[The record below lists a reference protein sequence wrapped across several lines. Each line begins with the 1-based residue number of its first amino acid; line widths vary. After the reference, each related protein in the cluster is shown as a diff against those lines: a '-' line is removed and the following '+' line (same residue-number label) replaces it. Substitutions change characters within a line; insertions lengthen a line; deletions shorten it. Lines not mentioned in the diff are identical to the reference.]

1 MRCPR
6 RADARAHGGVAP
18 GHLAADAQDR
28 DLRDPQPARGA
39 LPLDAGRRHDG
50 APRADQVGARSV
62 DGLPALDGVA
72 RARRAAREALGRD
85 PRGVAA
91 GDAVRVVAARGAL
104 LVALLV
110 LWEIVGR
117 ASNPLLSVP
126 PSAVLP
132 ALRDLLLL
140 RSYPDLPASVLLT
153 LREIAVAYGLAVVAG
168 LACGF
173 ALGFNRL
180 IGSAY
185 GPMLA
190 ALYAVPAVVWYP
202 SLMLFFGLDAA
213 SKIAFG
219 FLLGFF
225 PVTLAVL
232 AGIRQVNPHLVTV
245 ARAYGAGP
253 FTVFGRVMV
262 PAMLFTLVG
271 ALRAR
276 PAAAVPRPWA
286 RPDGLAPGGR
296 GRLDPPG
303 TRPGDGAAA
312 RAPAPAVGDT
322 AAPPASR
329 PPLQY
334 RVRALQLVTIGLALG
349 VWETAARAGW
359 IDPLFV
365 PAPGAVGAALGTI
378 GGTALAALGD
388 TLGKTA
394 IAYVLSVTL
403 GVAAGL
409 TVGSVRLLR
418 EVLNPFVI
426 ALYSL
431 PKILVLPWIV
441 LLLGYGTAPAV
452 LYGTIHGV
460 FPVTVL
466 VIGAVRDVD
475 RTLVTVARAYGATTW
490 QLYWKVLLPAIVP
503 SVVAGM
509 RLGIVFCLLG
519 VLVVEMFAGVRGMG
533 YVMSSL
539 ANGFRAPEL
548 FAATALV
555 SAASIAIV
563 LVLDHVNERL
573 SHWRG

>member
-1 MRCPR
+1 MPAERRRSIATELLGPLGLKGFAGKYPR
-6 RADARAHGGVAP
+6 ELSGGMKQRVAIGRA
-18 GHLAADAQDR
+18 LAIDTKILLMDE
-28 DLRDPQPARGA
+28 PFGA
-39 LPLDAGRRHDG
+39 LDEQTRVLMGEWLLDIWRRTRKTVIFVTHSLHEALFLSTRVAVMTARPGRIKSVLDLSMDY
-50 APRADQVGARSV
+50 PRSMESPELV
-62 DGLPALDGVA
+62 AL
-72 RARRAAREALGRD
+72 REALGRD

-153 LREIAVAYGLAVVAG
+153 LREIAVAYGLAVVVG

-253 FTVFGRVMV
+253 LGVFGRVMV
-262 PAMLFTLVG
+262 PAMLFTLVAG
-271 ALRAR
+271 LR
-276 PAAAVPRPWA
+276 
-286 RPDGLAPGGR
+286 
-296 GRLDPPG
+296 
-303 TRPGDGAAA
+303 T
-312 RAPAPAVGDT
+312 
-322 AAPPASR
+322 
-329 PPLQY
+329 
-334 RVRALQLVTIGLALG
+334 GLALTVIG
-349 VWETAARAGW
+349 VIVGEILGSKRGMGALINHAYGLLRTA
-359 IDPLFV
+359 DYV
-365 PAPGAVGAALGTI
+365 AL
-378 GGTALAALGD
+378 
-388 TLGKTA
+388 
-394 IAYVLSVTL
+394 VLVTL
-403 GVAAGL
+403 ILVVGSGL
-409 TVGSVRLLR
+409 AVGSVRLLR
-418 EVLNPFVI
+418 DVLNPFVI
-426 ALYSL
+426 ALYGI

-452 LYGTIHGV
+452 FYGTVHGL
-460 FPVTVL
+460 FPVMVL
-466 VIGAVRDVD
+466 VMGAVRDVD
-475 RTLVTVARAYGATTW
+475 RTLVTVARSYGATTW

-503 SVVAGM
+503 SVLAGM

-548 FAATALV
+548 FAATGLV